1 MQRKYFVSFLAVI
14 IIVLVLSGMV
24 QYKWTATYVK
34 NSLDSTQF
42 FQIKSNTSNKE
53 LLGNVS
59 FRCTE
64 AFKRRHFILLD
75 LKPGRTGNTFFQVCC
90 LLAISARNCYTP
102 VLDRKNNIFSR
113 TFKPFYDLENV
124 EMPEQKIDNST
135 FRAMP
140 RVFVF
145 QRGHIGIE
153 DRYNWTLKF
162 RCSGNIFI
170 EDQEEFVRSS
180 ITLKKRYLREA
191 GNYIKKSF
199 SRRSTV
205 AIHVRRTD
213 RINFDNYEFSDFKWY
228 KSYIE
233 KAMKHLKAD
242 YKDLSFIFLSDD
254 IAWCKDNFHGPHIHF
269 SHGTSVGFD
278 LALLALCDHVILT
291 VGTFGR
297 NGAWLGEHKSVIYS
311 KYFGVPRFYNNDFF
325 MKSWT
330 GI

>member
-1 MQRKYFVSFLAVI
+1 
-14 IIVLVLSGMV
+14 MV
-24 QYKWTATYVK
+24 QYKWTATCVK
-34 NSLDSTQF
+34 NTSDSTQC
-42 FQIKSNTSNKE
+42 FQNKSNSSNKE
-53 LLGNVS
+53 LVSYVS

-64 AFKRRHFILLD
+64 AFKRRQFIILD
-75 LKPGRTGNTFFQVCC
+75 LRPGRTGNTFFQVGC
-90 LLAISARNCYTP
+90 LLVISARNCYTP
-102 VLDRKNNIFSR
+102 MLDRNNKIFSR

-124 EMPEQKIDNST
+124 EMPKQKIDNST
-135 FRAMP
+135 FRALP
-140 RVFVF
+140 RIFVF
-145 QRGHIGIE
+145 QRRKFGIK
-153 DRYNWTLKF
+153 DRYNWTLTD

-170 EDQEEFVRSS
+170 EDQEEFVRAS
-180 ITLKKRYLREA
+180 IRLKKRYLQEA

-199 SRRSTV
+199 LRRSTV

-213 RINFDNYEFSDFKWY
+213 RINFDDYEFSDLKWY

-242 YKDLSFIFLSDD
+242 YKDLSFVFLSDD
-254 IAWCKDNFHGPHIHF
+254 TAWCKKNFHGAHIHF
-269 SHGTSVGFD
+269 SPGTSVGFD
-278 LALLALCDHVILT
+278 LALVALCDHVILS

-311 KYFGVPRFYNNDFF
+311 KYFGIPRFYNNDFF